1 MSKLARVMLL
11 MIVVWLLIKR
21 ATRVLLI
28 RLHWVHHSVNI
39 IVISL
44 ELVVVM
50 VGMVLV
56 LTRHQIRMIPSLIV
70 RRHLISVVSLHCWL
84 VNVASHLLLLIVV
97 MLIRESLRPCTCSF
111 FFNINIIT
119 PFSFSPLL
127 LTAFLFFIIEVVS
140 LI

>member
-1 MSKLARVMLL
+1 MPKLARVML
-11 MIVVWLLIKR
+11 IVVWLLIKR

-39 IVISL
+39 VISL

-56 LTRHQIRMIPSLIV
+56 LTRHQIRIISSLIV
-70 RRHLISVVSLHCWL
+70 RRHLISVVSLHYWL
-84 VNVASHLLLLIVV
+84 VHVAGHLLLLIVE
-97 MLIRESLRPCTCSF
+97 MLIRESLRPCTCNF

>member
-1 MSKLARVMLL
+1 MSKLARVML
-11 MIVVWLLIKR
+11 IVVWLLIKR

-84 VNVASHLLLLIVV
+84 VHVASHLLLLIVV

-111 FFNINIIT
+111 FFNIYIIT
-119 PFSFSPLL
+119 PFSFSLLL
-127 LTAFLFFIIEVVS
+127 LTAFLLFIIDVVS